1 MDSAAFCTLGESSEP
16 SLGFA
21 LITCS
26 DTRDEA
32 QDSAGAGLKQRIAEK
47 GWKCLSYELVRDDR
61 AEISAA
67 LIRAADIPEVDV
79 VLTCGGTGLSLR
91 DVTPEATRDVCDRE
105 VPGIAEGMRAYSLTI
120 TPRAMLSRA
129 LCMQRG
135 TTLVLNLPGSKKAA
149 CENWDGVV
157 DVLPHAVSMMAG
169 CGH

>member
-1 MDSAAFCTLGESSEP
+1 MDSAAFCTRGESSEP

-26 DTRDEA
+26 DTRDET
-32 QDSAGAGLKQRIAEK
+32 QDSAGAALKQRIAEK

-67 LIRAADIPEVDV
+67 LVRAADIPEVDV

>member
-1 MDSAAFCTLGESSEP
+1 MDSAAFCTRGESSEP

-32 QDSAGAGLKQRIAEK
+32 QDSAGSALKQRIAEK

-67 LIRAADIPEVDV
+67 LVRAADIPEVDV

>member
-32 QDSAGAGLKQRIAEK
+32 QDSAGAALKQRIAEK

-67 LIRAADIPEVDV
+67 LIHAADIPEVDV

>member
-1 MDSAAFCTLGESSEP
+1 MDSAAFCTRGESSEP

-32 QDSAGAGLKQRIAEK
+32 QDSAGAALKQRIAEK

-67 LIRAADIPEVDV
+67 LVRAADIPEVDV

-129 LCMQRG
+129 LRMQRG

>member
-1 MDSAAFCTLGESSEP
+1 MDSAAFCTRGESSEP
-16 SLGFA
+16 TLGFA

-32 QDSAGAGLKQRIAEK
+32 QDSAGAALKQRIAEK

-67 LIRAADIPEVDV
+67 LVRAADIPEVDV

>member
-1 MDSAAFCTLGESSEP
+1 MDSAAFCTRGESSEP

-32 QDSAGAGLKQRIAEK
+32 QDSAGAALKQRIAEK

-67 LIRAADIPEVDV
+67 LVRAADIPEVDV

-149 CENWDGVV
+149 CENWDGIV

>member
-1 MDSAAFCTLGESSEP
+1 MDSAAFCTRGESSEP

-32 QDSAGAGLKQRIAEK
+32 QDSAGAALKQRIAEK

>member
-1 MDSAAFCTLGESSEP
+1 MDSAAFCTRSESSEP

-32 QDSAGAGLKQRIAEK
+32 QDSAGAALKQRIADK

-67 LIRAADIPEVDV
+67 LVRAADIPEVDV

>member
-1 MDSAAFCTLGESSEP
+1 MDSAAFCTRSESSEP

-32 QDSAGAGLKQRIAEK
+32 QDSAGAALKQRIAEK
-47 GWKCLSYELVRDDR
+47 GWKCLPYELVRDDR

-67 LIRAADIPEVDV
+67 LVRAADIPEVDV

>member
-1 MDSAAFCTLGESSEP
+1 MDSAAFCTRSESSEP

-32 QDSAGAGLKQRIAEK
+32 QDSAGAALKQRIAEK

-67 LIRAADIPEVDV
+67 LVRAADIPEVDV

-105 VPGIAEGMRAYSLTI
+105 VPGVAEGMRAYSLTI

>member
-1 MDSAAFCTLGESSEP
+1 MDSAAFCTRSESSEP

-32 QDSAGAGLKQRIAEK
+32 LDSAGVALKQRIADK

-67 LIRAADIPEVDV
+67 LVRAADIPEVDV

>member
-1 MDSAAFCTLGESSEP
+1 MDSAAFCTRGESSEP

-32 QDSAGAGLKQRIAEK
+32 QDSAGAALKQRIAEK

-67 LIRAADIPEVDV
+67 LVRAADIPEVDV

-91 DVTPEATRDVCDRE
+91 DVTPEATRDACDRE

>member
-1 MDSAAFCTLGESSEP
+1 MDSAAFCTRSESSEP

-32 QDSAGAGLKQRIAEK
+32 QDSAGAALKQRIAEK
-47 GWKCLSYELVRDDR
+47 GWKCLFYELVRDDR

-67 LIRAADIPEVDV
+67 LVRAADIPEVDV

>member
-32 QDSAGAGLKQRIAEK
+32 QDSAGAALKQRIAEK

>member
-1 MDSAAFCTLGESSEP
+1 MDSAAFCTRGESSEP

-32 QDSAGAGLKQRIAEK
+32 QDSAGAALKQRIAEK
-47 GWKCLSYELVRDDR
+47 GWKCLFYELVRDDR

-67 LIRAADIPEVDV
+67 LVRAADIPEVNV

>member
-1 MDSAAFCTLGESSEP
+1 MDSAAFCTRSESSEP

-32 QDSAGAGLKQRIAEK
+32 LDSAGAALKQRIADK

-67 LIRAADIPEVDV
+67 LVRAADIPEVDV

>member
-1 MDSAAFCTLGESSEP
+1 MDSVAFCTRGESPEL

-32 QDSAGAGLKQRIAEK
+32 QDSAGAALKQRIAEK